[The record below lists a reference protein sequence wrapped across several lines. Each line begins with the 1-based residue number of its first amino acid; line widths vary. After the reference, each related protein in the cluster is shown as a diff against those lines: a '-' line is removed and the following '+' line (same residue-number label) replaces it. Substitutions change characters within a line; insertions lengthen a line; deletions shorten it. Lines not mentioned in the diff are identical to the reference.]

1 MSASIHPSCELQ
13 IVRMILVGQTER
25 GQAPGVLQIGIEG
38 EAVVFDRQRSAM
50 AENLHGAIE
59 IVSESGFEVL
69 APARRIGRET
79 RESKADGSEIEARV
93 ETAAPVET
101 DFIVIKLIKIV
112 EDAADGV
119 AFVVVERMLKL
130 GKYGAAAIE
139 HQILADK
146 AAGVGKAIGK
156 LFVGGEQKQARSLRA
171 IRANYNRFGFL

>member
-13 IVRMILVGQTER
+13 IIRMILVGQTER

-38 EAVVFDRQRSAM
+38 KAVVFDRQRSAM

-59 IVSESGFEVL
+59 IVSES
-69 APARRIGRET
+69 
-79 RESKADGSEIEARV
+79 EARV

-101 DFIVIKLIKIV
+101 DLIVIKLIKIV

-139 HQILADK
+139 HQILANE
-146 AAGVGKAIGK
+146 AAGVGEAIRE
-156 LFVGGEQKQARSLRA
+156 LLVGGQ
-171 IRANYNRFGFL
+171 